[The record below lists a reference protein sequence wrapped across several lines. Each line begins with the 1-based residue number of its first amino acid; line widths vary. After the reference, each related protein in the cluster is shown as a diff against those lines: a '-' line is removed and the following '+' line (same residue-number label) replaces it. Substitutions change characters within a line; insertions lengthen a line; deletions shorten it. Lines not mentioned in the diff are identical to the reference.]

1 MLLDNVEV
9 DTLNPKLEDKLASL
23 LVEITVENLEE
34 VSTMLVTMVLFDI
47 LVIDGVTDVRL
58 TLVDGRLDHVG

>member
-1 MLLDNVEV
+1 M
-9 DTLNPKLEDKLASL
+9 
-23 LVEITVENLEE
+23 EITVENLEE